1 MDNDQSDHDD
11 HGEIGDHGELGE
23 TGDHGETDHLLN
35 LRGENFHQGL
45 GGKLP
50 HRIVLDRT
58 SGQV

>member
-1 MDNDQSDHDD
+1 MDYDQSDHDD
-11 HGEIGDHGELGE
+11 HGEI
-23 TGDHGETDHLLN
+23 GDHGETDHLLN